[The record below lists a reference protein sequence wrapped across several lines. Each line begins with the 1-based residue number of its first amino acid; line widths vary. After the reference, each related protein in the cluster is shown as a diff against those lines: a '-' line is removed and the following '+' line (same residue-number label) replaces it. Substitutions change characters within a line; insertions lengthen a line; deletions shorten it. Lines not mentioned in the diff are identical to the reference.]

1 MSAGVGNARIV
12 SLYAVNKISGAKM
25 SSMSWSQAT
34 VPTTETARMDR
45 IVVLN
50 AVSGIVTSCSQLL
63 SHGMTSN
70 AHTNAPMT
78 IEAIDRRNVLFSI
91 APIMNGRPL

>member
-1 MSAGVGNARIV
+1 MRYAINAPNSGFFDCFTMSAGVGNARIV
-12 SLYAVNKISGAKM
+12 SLYAVNKISGAKT

-63 SHGMTSN
+63 S
-70 AHTNAPMT
+70 P
-78 IEAIDRRNVLFSI
+78 V
-91 APIMNGRPL
+91 